1 LAYFLE
7 ESAMGLR
14 IKSNVESLV
23 AQRALGDSRKKME
36 ESLQKLSSGYRINKS
51 ADDAAGLA
59 VSETMQAK
67 LRSLGQAKRNASDGI
82 SFLQVAEGGLSEINN
97 MVVRMRELATQAAS
111 DTIGETERGF
121 LNREFRQLSQ
131 EIVRI
136 TKDTEFN
143 GRKVLSADDAA
154 ASDGMTIQIGAGFRG
169 PNSDSAA
176 MAETETVTLSTEDVS
191 KVTDAIEELK
201 EIEINGASGKELNGD
216 TNAVYESIDK
226 AMTNVTDFRATL
238 GAMQS
243 RMSSVITGIDVSSEN
258 MAAAQARIRDV
269 DYASETAKLTQA
281 RILTAA
287 GTSVLSQANALPETV
302 LQLLRA

>member
-1 LAYFLE
+1 
-7 ESAMGLR
+7 MGLR